1 MRFLLDGLTVYFPYE
16 FIYPEQYQYMAE
28 LKAALDARGHV
39 LLEMP
44 TGTGKTITLLS
55 LITSY
60 QLAHPEV
67 GKLVYCTRTVPE
79 MEKVLAEL
87 RELVA
92 YRDKYLAPTPP
103 AILALGL
110 SSRKNLCIHPV
121 VAEEGSRESVD
132 AGCRR
137 LTASWTRARAERD
150 ASVEL
155 CDFFEAHE
163 AAGQEALLPPGGG
176 LFWGGGRTMVSR
188 ELEKECIVVFDE
200 AHNIDNVCI
209 EALSVS
215 LRQHT
220 LRGARGNISR
230 LENAVRDAQRA
241 NKAKLDA
248 EYQRL
253 VQHVTSEGPA
263 SFLAR
268 VQEAVRVDAKT
279 LRFCYDRLSSLLK
292 TLEVSDTDD
301 LTPLQLVA
309 DFGTLLG
316 TYQQVWGGG

>member
-1 MRFLLDGLTVYFPYE
+1 MRFLLDGLPVFFPYE

-87 RELVA
+87 RALVDHRA
-92 YRDKYLAPTPP
+92 QHLGGADAAP
-103 AILALGL
+103 AVLALGL
-110 SSRKNLCIHPV
+110 SSRKNLCVHPG
-121 VAEEGSRESVD
+121 VAGESSRESVD

-137 LTASWTRARAERD
+137 LTAGWARERAARD
-150 ASVEL
+150 PSVEL

-163 AAGQEALLPPGGG
+163 RAGQEALLPPGVYT
-176 LFWGGGRTMVSR
+176 LHDLRAFGRKKGWCPYFLARHMMAFANVIVFSYQYLLDPKVAQVVSR
-188 ELEKECIVVFDE
+188 ELERECVVVFDE

-220 LRGARGNISR
+220 LRAARANIGR
-230 LENAVRDAQRA
+230 LENV
-241 NKAKLDA
+241 
-248 EYQRL
+248 
-253 VQHVTSEGPA
+253 S
-263 SFLAR
+263 
-268 VQEAVRVDAKT
+268 VRVV
-279 LRFCYDRLSSLLK
+279 LCMC
-292 TLEVSDTDD
+292 
-301 LTPLQLVA
+301 
-309 DFGTLLG
+309 
-316 TYQQVWGGG
+316 VWGGG